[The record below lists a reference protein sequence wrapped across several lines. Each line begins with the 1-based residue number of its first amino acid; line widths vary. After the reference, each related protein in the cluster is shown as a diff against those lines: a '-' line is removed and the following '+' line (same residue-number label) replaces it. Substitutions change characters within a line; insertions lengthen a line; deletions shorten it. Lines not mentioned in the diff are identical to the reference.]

1 MFYLIS
7 VGALAYALAFIFN
20 DIFFK
25 SFWLNE
31 NIDFIFLP
39 SGVRIF
45 LVLVFNIYG
54 AISIAFG
61 SLFIS
66 LYYLNESNPVVAI
79 GTSLTI
85 AITSLF
91 SRWTSFRLLNLNFDL
106 QAIKFDDILVVAII
120 FSAINSIG
128 QQILLYKL
136 GTSKNFVSDGLLMFT
151 GDVMGALLCL
161 LCTKY
166 VLHLINYKKT

>member
-20 DIFFK
+20 DIIFK

-85 AITSLF
+85 ALTSLF

-120 FSAINSIG
+120 FSTINSIG

-166 VLHLINYKKT
+166 VLHFFNYKKN